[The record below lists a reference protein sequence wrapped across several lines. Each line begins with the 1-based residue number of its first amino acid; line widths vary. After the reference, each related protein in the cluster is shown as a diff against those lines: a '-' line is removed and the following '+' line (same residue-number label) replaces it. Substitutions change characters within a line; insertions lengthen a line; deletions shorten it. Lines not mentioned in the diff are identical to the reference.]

1 MSVCCGTNVY
11 FAFICFLSGLLFVIV
26 WFDQGLIHTLNRSE
40 KSSYKLNVYL
50 FFFSFFF
57 FFFFKEWLVS
67 FSRQTSPSLVE
78 LTGTLTGTKGSI
90 QNGGQRNQWKAQAF
104 ESILR
109 GTKKKG

>member
-1 MSVCCGTNVY
+1 MVY
-11 FAFICFLSGLLFVIV
+11 ECFFVVVVFVGSLFFVWFVGFFLFVIV

-40 KSSYKLNVYL
+40 KISYKLNVY
-50 FFFSFFF
+50 FFLC
-57 FFFFKEWLVS
+57 KESPVS

-78 LTGTLTGTKGSI
+78 LTGAEGSK

>member
-1 MSVCCGTNVY
+1 MVVVVRSFVFCLVCW
-11 FAFICFLSGLLFVIV
+11 FFLFVIV

-40 KSSYKLNVYL
+40 KISYKLNVN
-50 FFFSFFF
+50 FFF
-57 FFFFKEWLVS
+57 FWQRITS
-67 FSRQTSPSLVE
+67 FISRQTSPSLVE
-78 LTGTLTGTKGSI
+78 LTGTKGSK